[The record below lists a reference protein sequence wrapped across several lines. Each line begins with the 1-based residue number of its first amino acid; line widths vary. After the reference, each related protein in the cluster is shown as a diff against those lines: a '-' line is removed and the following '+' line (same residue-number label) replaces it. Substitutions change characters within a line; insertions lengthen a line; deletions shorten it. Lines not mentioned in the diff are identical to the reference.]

1 MPERV
6 AYFGPAGTFTEE
18 AALRY
23 APDGELVPCP
33 TIAAVA
39 AAVVAGEAQEGVV
52 PIENSLEGS
61 VTDTLDLLIHQ
72 SNLFIQRELVLP
84 IVHCLLALPGT
95 REEDIRVIYSH
106 PQALGQCRDYL
117 ERRFPRASAEAA
129 MSTAAAAEQVQ
140 RGQITAR
147 IAGTSITMT
156 RPTVAAAIG
165 TARAAELYGLSIL
178 ARGIQDNPA
187 NVTRFVVLGHTDHP
201 PTGDDKTS
209 LCFSFSDDHP
219 GLLYA
224 ALGEFARRGIN
235 LAKVESRPTKQSLGQ
250 YIFLIDLHGHREDT
264 GIKEALQRL
273 QAQAS
278 MLKIFGSYPRYV
290 ASNG

>member
-18 AALRY
+18 AAMRY
-23 APDGELVPCP
+23 APKSELVPCP

-39 AAVVAGEAQEGVV
+39 VAVAAGEAQKGVV
-52 PIENSLEGS
+52 PIENSMEGS

-84 IVHCLLALPGT
+84 IVHCLLVRPDAT
-95 REEDIRVIYSH
+95 QEDIEVIYSH
-106 PQALGQCRDYL
+106 PQALGQCRGFL
-117 ERRFPRASAEAA
+117 QQRFPRTTLVAA
-129 MSTAAAAEQVQ
+129 LSTAAAAEQLKKSDYK
-140 RGQITAR
+140 T
-147 IAGTSITMT
+147 
-156 RPTVAAAIG
+156 AAAIG
-165 TARAAELYGLSIL
+165 TERASKLYGLSVL

-209 LCFSFSDDHP
+209 LCFSFNDDQP

-224 ALGEFARRGIN
+224 ALGEFARRRIN

-250 YIFLIDLHGHREDT
+250 YIFLIDLQGHREDT
-264 GIKEALQRL
+264 EIKEALQKL
-273 QAQAS
+273 QAQAP
-278 MLKIFGSYPRYV
+278 MLKILGSYPRYV
-290 ASNG
+290 ADKG

>member
-18 AALRY
+18 AALCD
-23 APDGELVPCP
+23 APHGELVPRP

-72 SNLFIQRELVLP
+72 SNLFIQRELVLS

-106 PQALGQCRDYL
+106 PQALGQCREYL
-117 ERRFPRASAEAA
+117 ERRFPQASAVAA
-129 MSTAAAAEQVQ
+129 MSTAAAAEQVRLSSIGQ
-140 RGQITAR
+140 PLLGRRG
-147 IAGTSITMT
+147 
-156 RPTVAAAIG
+156 AAAIG
-165 TARAAELYGLSIL
+165 TARAAELYGLSVL

-209 LCFSFSDDHP
+209 LCFSFSDDRP

-224 ALGEFARRGIN
+224 ALEEFARRSIN

-250 YIFLIDLHGHREDT
+250 YIFLIDLHGHREDPQ
-264 GIKEALQRL
+264 IREALQRL

-290 ASNG
+290 APNG

>member
-6 AYFGPAGTFTEE
+6 AYLGPAGTFTEE

-23 APDGELVPCP
+23 APHGELVPCP

-39 AAVVAGEAQEGVV
+39 AAVATGEAQEGVV

-72 SNLFIQRELVLP
+72 SDLFIQRELVLP
-84 IVHCLLALPGT
+84 IVHCLLVRPGT
-95 REEDIRVIYSH
+95 REKDISVICSH
-106 PQALGQCRDYL
+106 TQALGQCRGYL
-117 ERRFPRASAEAA
+117 EEHFPHATLVASL
-129 MSTAAAAEQVQ
+129 STAAAAEQAQ
-140 RGQITAR
+140 KNA
-147 IAGTSITMT
+147 S
-156 RPTVAAAIG
+156 PTGLHYLGSAAAIG
-165 TARAAELYGLSIL
+165 TARAAELYGLTIL

-187 NVTRFVVLGHTDHP
+187 NVTRFVVLAHTDHP

-209 LCFSFSDDHP
+209 LCFSFSDDRP

-250 YIFLIDLHGHREDT
+250 YIFLIDLRGHREDPE
-264 GIKEALQRL
+264 IKEALRRL
-273 QAQAS
+273 QAEAS

-290 ASNG
+290 APNG

>member
-23 APDGELVPCP
+23 APQSELVPRP

-39 AAVVAGEAQEGVV
+39 AAVVAGEAQKGVV

-72 SNLFIQRELVLP
+72 SNLFIQRELALP
-84 IVHCLLALPGT
+84 IVHCLLVRPDAT
-95 REEDIRVIYSH
+95 QEDIEVIYSH
-106 PQALGQCRDYL
+106 PQALGQCRGFL
-117 ERRFPRASAEAA
+117 EERFPRATLVASL
-129 MSTAAAAEQVQ
+129 STAAAAEQVQ
-140 RGQITAR
+140 K
-147 IAGTSITMT
+147 SDY
-156 RPTVAAAIG
+156 PTAAAIG
-165 TARAAELYGLSIL
+165 TARASELYGLSVL

-187 NVTRFVVLGHTDHP
+187 NVTRFVVLGDTDHP

-224 ALGEFARRGIN
+224 AMGEFARRSIN

-250 YIFLIDLHGHREDT
+250 YIFLIDLHGHREDPE
-264 GIKEALQRL
+264 IREALHKL

-290 ASNG
+290 AANG

>member
-23 APDGELVPCP
+23 APQGELVPCP

-39 AAVVAGEAQEGVV
+39 AAVVAGEAQKGVV

-72 SNLFIQRELVLP
+72 SNLFIQLELVLP
-84 IVHCLLALPGT
+84 IVHCLMVRPAAAQK
-95 REEDIRVIYSH
+95 DIEVIYSH
-106 PQALGQCRDYL
+106 TQALGQCREYL
-117 ERRFPRASAEAA
+117 EEHFPRATLVASL
-129 MSTAAAAEQVQ
+129 STAAAAEQV
-140 RGQITAR
+140 RK
-147 IAGTSITMT
+147 SDH
-156 RPTVAAAIG
+156 PTAAAIG
-165 TARAAELYGLSIL
+165 TARAAELYGLSVL
-178 ARGIQDNPA
+178 SRGIQDNPA
-187 NVTRFVVLGHTDHP
+187 NVTRFVVLAHTDHP

-209 LCFSFSDDHP
+209 LCFSFGNDRP

-224 ALGEFARRGIN
+224 ALGEFARRSIN
-235 LAKVESRPTKQSLGQ
+235 LAKVESRPTKQSLGE
-250 YIFLIDLHGHREDT
+250 YIFLIDLHGHRDDP
-264 GIKEALQRL
+264 GIKEAIQMLR
-273 QAQAS
+273 AQAS
-278 MLKIFGSYPRYV
+278 VLKIFGSYPRYA